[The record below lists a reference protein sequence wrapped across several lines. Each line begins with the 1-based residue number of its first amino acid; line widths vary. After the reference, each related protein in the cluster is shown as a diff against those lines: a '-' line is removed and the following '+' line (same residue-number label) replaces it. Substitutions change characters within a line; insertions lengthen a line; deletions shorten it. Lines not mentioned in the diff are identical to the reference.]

1 MLQELLLAFVQAATE
16 YLPISSSGH
25 LAMFGNAFQN
35 TNLFLFTL
43 LHLASLLAVVFFLR
57 KDLIELFK
65 FKKES
70 LKIWEYWI
78 IATIPAA
85 LIGFIFSEQIES
97 LFTSPLFL
105 AFAFLFTG
113 TILYLTKCAKTKEET
128 LDTKSRLKIGLA
140 QGLALFPGVS
150 RSGMTISAGLF
161 QGINKEKAARFSFLL
176 FIPLSLGAFILEA
189 IKLETF
195 LITPTMIISFI
206 VCFLFSLLFLNLL
219 TRIIKTNYFWIFSIY
234 CWIIG
239 TLNFILFFL

>member
-78 IATIPAA
+78 IATI
-85 LIGFIFSEQIES
+85 
-97 LFTSPLFL
+97 
-105 AFAFLFTG
+105 
-113 TILYLTKCAKTKEET
+113 
-128 LDTKSRLKIGLA
+128 
-140 QGLALFPGVS
+140 
-150 RSGMTISAGLF
+150 
-161 QGINKEKAARFSFLL
+161 
-176 FIPLSLGAFILEA
+176 LEA
-189 IKLETF
+189 
-195 LITPTMIISFI
+195 
-206 VCFLFSLLFLNLL
+206 
-219 TRIIKTNYFWIFSIY
+219 
-234 CWIIG
+234 
-239 TLNFILFFL
+239 